1 MIGSGEEAKPLSIFF
16 LYFTMRLHVMQRT
29 VLPGIYVRLSI
40 RPTSVTLNG
49 VSVIALVLRYFTEFD
64 SKPITSQWMI
74 DL

>member
-1 MIGSGEEAKPLSIFF
+1 
-16 LYFTMRLHVMQRT
+16 MRLHVMQRT